1 MTFSAEFQTL
11 IRVIFKLRLT
21 LHFTQAYDPVEN
33 EFDSDLPD
41 ADIPDIDLPAKYDWR
56 EQGAVTPVK
65 NQGTVYFRIF
75 DPSLLQVKVFSRLFD
90 SVFKI
95 I

>member
-1 MTFSAEFQTL
+1 MTFNAEFQTL
-11 IRVIFKLRLT
+11 IRVIFELRLT

-33 EFDSDLPD
+33 QFDSDLPD

-65 NQGTVYFRIF
+65 NQGIYSVFKNISPT
-75 DPSLLQVKVFSRLFD
+75 PPLQGIVFSRFQD
-90 SVFKI
+90 W
-95 I
+95 

>member
-1 MTFSAEFQTL
+1 M
-11 IRVIFKLRLT
+11 RLT
-21 LHFTQAYDPVEN
+21 LYFTQAYDPVEN
-33 EFDSDLPD
+33 QFDSDLPD

-75 DPSLLQVKVFSRLFD
+75 DLLIKYD
-90 SVFKI
+90 GG
-95 I
+95 

>member
-1 MTFSAEFQTL
+1 MTFNAEFQTL

-33 EFDSDLPD
+33 QFDSDLPD

-75 DPSLLQVKVFSRLFD
+75 YLPIKYDGG
-90 SVFKI
+90 
-95 I
+95 

>member
-1 MTFSAEFQTL
+1 MTFNAEFQIL
-11 IRVIFKLRLT
+11 IKVIFKLTLT

-33 EFDSDLPD
+33 QFDSDLPD

-65 NQGTVYFRIF
+65 NQGKFLEYLTPLPPPPR
-75 DPSLLQVKVFSRLFD
+75 
-90 SVFKI
+90 
-95 I
+95 